1 MKEATDA
8 GNGGG
13 RAGRRR
19 QSDGR
24 SRWRRPSRTTAATRL
39 TLQTAA
45 TEQDGWLCGGRGYGV
60 DREGRMRRV
69 GGSEETAA
77 AGSTRSAV
85 AVEEGRPGEL
95 KRRRTPRAG
104 GALLSHLRCA
114 GALLFHDS
122 IYWRAPQSWTACAA
136 GGQNSRPAPSL
147 SFLLSPPRHPK
158 IICGA
163 GIAHYCTR
171 SHQEAAEASC
181 CC

>member
-1 MKEATDA
+1 MAATAMKEATDA

-85 AVEEGRPGEL
+85 AVEEERCFPIYGVLARCFSMIPS
-95 KRRRTPRAG
+95 TG
-104 GALLSHLRCA
+104 GPHNLGLRVQLGDKIVAPLLLSHFSSLLHVIPKLYVELVSPTIVP
-114 GALLFHDS
+114 AL
-122 IYWRAPQSWTACAA
+122 IKKPPKP
-136 GGQNSRPAPSL
+136 PAVVE
-147 SFLLSPPRHPK
+147 H
-158 IICGA
+158 
-163 GIAHYCTR
+163 
-171 SHQEAAEASC
+171 
-181 CC
+181 